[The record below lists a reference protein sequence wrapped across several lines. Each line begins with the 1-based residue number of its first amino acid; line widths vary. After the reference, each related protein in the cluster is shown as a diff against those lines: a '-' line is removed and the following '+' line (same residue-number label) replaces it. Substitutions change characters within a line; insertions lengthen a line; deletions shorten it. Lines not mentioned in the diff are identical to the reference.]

1 MSLTTRW
8 LTEEQRQLAHGRIQ
22 RDTVGLEASKSA
34 QAGFLEAFKDL
45 LLYLMASMQNTHP
58 SATKFQSVLPY
69 SCRVPRL
76 QHYYHSRPHSSPIAC
91 DRHRWNLN

>member
-1 MSLTTRW
+1 MAIVAIFLLPHMSLTTRW

-58 SATKFQSVLPY
+58 SATKFQSGTCPRIP
-69 SCRVPRL
+69 RVW
-76 QHYYHSRPHSSPIAC
+76 Q
-91 DRHRWNLN
+91 